1 MKSPRASAALMSIL
15 LISAVTLLLVISTSE
30 ISVISGEENL
40 NLTLGQE
47 QYFFAEGCLEEAL
60 LRLEN
65 DSTFTGTTLNYSAD
79 QNCVIAASGSGS
91 IEVQIQVT
99 NGDYSELYEAQID
112 SVVQGSATNLHLA
125 NWQEI

>member
-1 MKSPRASAALMSIL
+1 MSIL
-15 LISAVTLLLVISTSE
+15 LISAVTLMLVVSTSE

-65 DSTFTGTTLNYSAD
+65 DSTFTGTTLSYSAD
-79 QNCVIAASGSGS
+79 QSCSITVSGSNP
-91 IEVQIQVT
+91 IEVNIVVN
-99 NGDYSELYEAQID
+99 NGAYSETYEAQID
-112 SVVQGSATNLHLA
+112 SITQGSAINLHLA
-125 NWQEI
+125 DWEEI